1 MTVPPEGVD
10 ELVASCWLHDIGY
23 APALRYTGFHPL
35 DGAIFLR
42 DDGWPHAV
50 CSLVAHHSGSRFVAT
65 IRGLDGPTSEF
76 EFVEDAPSDV
86 LTAADNTTDQVGSP
100 VTLSERL
107 REKLQRH
114 GPDGPNA
121 LANPDRDEYIRDAA
135 RRVVNTLVELG
146 QTDAYLDV

>member
-1 MTVPPEGVD
+1 M
-10 ELVASCWLHDIGY
+10 
-23 APALRYTGFHPL
+23 
-35 DGAIFLR
+35 
-42 DDGWPHAV
+42 
-50 CSLVAHHSGSRFVAT
+50 
-65 IRGLDGPTSEF
+65 
-76 EFVEDAPSDV
+76 

-114 GPDGPNA
+114 DRRANA
-121 LANPDRDEYIRDAA
+121 LANPDRDEYIRDVA

>member
-1 MTVPPEGVD
+1 M
-10 ELVASCWLHDIGY
+10 
-23 APALRYTGFHPL
+23 
-35 DGAIFLR
+35 
-42 DDGWPHAV
+42 
-50 CSLVAHHSGSRFVAT
+50 
-65 IRGLDGPTSEF
+65 
-76 EFVEDAPSDV
+76 

-135 RRVVNTLVELG
+135 RRVVNRLVELG

>member
-1 MTVPPEGVD
+1 M
-10 ELVASCWLHDIGY
+10 
-23 APALRYTGFHPL
+23 
-35 DGAIFLR
+35 
-42 DDGWPHAV
+42 
-50 CSLVAHHSGSRFVAT
+50 
-65 IRGLDGPTSEF
+65 SEF

-107 REKLQRH
+107 REKLQRL
-114 GPDGPNA
+114 GPDGPNS

-135 RRVVNTLVELG
+135 RRVVNRLVELG